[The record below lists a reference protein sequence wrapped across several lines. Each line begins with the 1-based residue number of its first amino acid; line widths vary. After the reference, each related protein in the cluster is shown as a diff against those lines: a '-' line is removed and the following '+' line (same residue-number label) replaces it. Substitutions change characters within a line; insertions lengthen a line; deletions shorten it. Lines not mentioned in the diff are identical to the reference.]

1 MAADPTPHLR
11 VHLLTAADESD
22 LLAFETTNRDFFAG
36 AVGDRG
42 DEYFRS
48 FSDRHGSLVA
58 ENEAGTSMLFVVRD
72 GEGRVVGRVNLADV
86 EDGSGD
92 LGYRLAEQSC
102 GRGYARAA
110 VRLALEEA
118 AARGL
123 RRVTAMTT
131 EGNVSSQRVLD
142 ANGFERVPG
151 GVPAEVEVGGRTEP
165 TVHFVLTLDG
175 PVSRRAGR

>member
-1 MAADPTPHLR
+1 MAADPSPHLR
-11 VHLLTAADESD
+11 IHLLTAADESD
-22 LLAFETTNRDFFAG
+22 LLAFEITNRDFFAG

-48 FSDRHGSLVA
+48 FSDRHRSLVA

-72 GEGRVVGRVNLADV
+72 GDGRVVG
-86 EDGSGD
+86 
-92 LGYRLAEQSC
+92 
-102 GRGYARAA
+102 
-110 VRLALEEA
+110 
-118 AARGL
+118 
-123 RRVTAMTT
+123 RVTAMTT
-131 EGNVSSQRVLD
+131 EGNLRSQRVLD
-142 ANGFERVPG
+142 ANGFERVTG